1 MKLSSLASSS
11 EGNCIY
17 VGTKKTNVL
26 VDCGVSAK
34 RIENSLSEL
43 DLTVPEFDGI
53 LITHEHTDH
62 IKGLGV
68 IARRYGLPIFAT
80 GKTIDAIFDYKNLGK
95 VDKSLFHSI
104 EADKPFEIGDMKVNA
119 SHIWHDAAD
128 PVCYSFYSEEGA
140 KASIATDLGDYD
152 EYLVEPL
159 AQVMMKLGVNRG
171 MVVFGQ
177 DKLDEISMSAPTS
190 VCEIK
195 DGWFQSYEITPEQF
209 GYTRCSKEDLAGGTP
224 AENAEIT
231 KAIVNGTEKGP
242 KRQAV
247 CMNAG
252 AALYIAGKA
261 ESLEAGV
268 RKAEDLIDSGAAAA
282 KLAEFIK
289 LSNEI

>member
-152 EYLVEPL
+152 EYLVEKIYDSDIL
-159 AQVMMKLGVNRG
+159 FVEANHDVNMLQVGPYPYYLKQRILG
-171 MVVFGQ
+171 
-177 DKLDEISMSAPTS
+177 
-190 VCEIK
+190 
-195 DGWFQSYEITPEQF
+195 
-209 GYTRCSKEDLAGGTP
+209 
-224 AENAEIT
+224 
-231 KAIVNGTEKGP
+231 EKGH
-242 KRQAV
+242 
-247 CMNAG
+247 
-252 AALYIAGKA
+252 
-261 ESLEAGV
+261 
-268 RKAEDLIDSGAAAA
+268 
-282 KLAEFIK
+282 
-289 LSNEI
+289 LSNEMSGTLLKKLLHDHLQEVVLGHLSKENNLPELAYEAVRMEITMGENPYRAEDFRMMVADRSNISPVINIA

>member
-209 GYTRCSKEDLAGGTP
+209 GYTRCSKEDLVGGTP

-231 KAIVNGTEKGP
+231 RAILKGEERGP

-268 RKAEDLIDSGAAAA
+268 RKAENLIDSGAAAA

>member
-231 KAIVNGTEKGP
+231 KAIVNGNEKGP

-268 RKAEDLIDSGAAAA
+268 RKAENLIDSGAAAA